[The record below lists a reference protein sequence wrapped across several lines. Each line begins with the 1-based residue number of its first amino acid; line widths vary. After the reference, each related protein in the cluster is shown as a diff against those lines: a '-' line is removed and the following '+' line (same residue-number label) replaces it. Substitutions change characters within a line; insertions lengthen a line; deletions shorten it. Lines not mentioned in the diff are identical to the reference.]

1 MTELIP
7 IDKIKTEAYNSGFK
21 TGVCTGELKA
31 IVRIKKGVEDFIG
44 KEQKLYDDTDGEEG
58 LNFDN
63 CELIDELMNI
73 IKGVKQ

>member
-1 MTELIP
+1 MTEP
-7 IDKIKTEAYNSGFK
+7 IDKIETEAYRSGFN

-31 IVRIKKGVEDFIG
+31 IARIKKGIEDFID